1 MQNLLIQ
8 TRVMNLITHHFHN
21 VCSRVA
27 FLSDHAFFGE
37 VYEALD
43 DAYDNVAERL
53 IGLKDSSVIPFMEL
67 MDAVNMKLKQLPHDY
82 KDNAQMFQTLLQLES
97 EMRAI
102 IEEYIK
108 SGEYSQGTVNML
120 AQLADDS
127 EVRTYKIKRRLVK

>member
-1 MQNLLIQ
+1 MQNLLVH
-8 TRVMNLITHHFHN
+8 TRAMNLITHHFHN

-27 FLSDHAFFGE
+27 FLSDHEFFGE

-43 DAYDNVAERL
+43 DAYDAVAERL
-53 IGLKDSSVIPFMEL
+53 IGLQDSSSVPL
-67 MDAVNMKLKQLPHDY
+67 MQVLDASNMKLKQLPQDY
-82 KDNAQMFQTLLQLES
+82 KDNAQMFQILLQLES

-127 EVRTYKIKRRLVK
+127 EMRTYKIKRRLVK